1 MNNDNG
7 SVSYAVSLDHKQMN
21 RDKQEVVNIFHEI
34 GREAEQQGEK
44 VDQSFESAAK
54 NIGKAFAAIGIAATM
69 KEFGSQIMRVRGEFQ
84 KLEVAFEV
92 MLGSAKE
99 ADALMKQLTKT
110 AATTPFDLQ
119 GVADG
124 AKQLL
129 AYGTAADEVND
140 MLIRLGNIA
149 AGLSIPLG
157 DLVML
162 YGTTMT
168 QGRMFTQDL
177 RQFMGRGI
185 PLADELAKQ
194 FGVAKEQVGELVT
207 AGKVGAEQVKLAIE
221 SMTNEGGK
229 FNGLMEKQSQTI
241 AGQLSNLED
250 AIDSMFNSI
259 GKDTQG
265 MISAGISGVATLV
278 ENYEAIGKILMTL
291 VAAYGSYKT
300 AIMLQTAVQSAH
312 AAVEAEAAVQM
323 KLAAM
328 AGHTLSIEQARAAA
342 TSQLLAAA
350 QQRLKV
356 SLAGMGAAL
365 TNPYVLATAAVVGLV
380 YAIYKLA
387 TAESAQEKGVKAA
400 NDEIERQN
408 NLLNERKAKI
418 EGLIKTVQDSNA
430 TAVQQA
436 EAYRELQ
443 TLAPSLT
450 DKYTQQEIA
459 TLDAAKAQ
467 KELNKQ
473 LDDTK
478 YAQLQKNIADT
489 ENKIKGLQASFDSL
503 SKAGTQG
510 SNMAA
515 AQIASQIAK
524 NRSALEEYKRQ
535 LAEYEKARKQAEKE
549 NRPLDVKISEASKT
563 LNEAKAVFDRL
574 EAEMQAEQQKV
585 KDNVYYQ
592 IPLQLIFDY
601 NSAKKAYDDAERE
614 SKRLQ
619 GVVSKTHK
627 QAQDEAMNAYNAAV
641 KAEKEARSK
650 SEAEW
655 QAANKALD
663 DAKTTLKSVG
673 IDIEA
678 QERKAQQQKQ
688 KAASQA
694 SQAANEAAQRHEAT
708 RQANERIAQ
717 LMEQGEQE
725 RKQHLLDMINATEQ
739 AEINALAD
747 EGERA
752 RRQLELNN
760 RLQIE
765 AVEKQK
771 QDYIKAAIQAQKEI
785 FDAQED
791 LKKAQNKK
799 YNKKSFDA
807 SSVNVDT
814 TAYDNLIEITKRSQR
829 VSQMK
834 AEREAMNEYL
844 REYGTFQQKRAAITE
859 QYEQKISE
867 ATTEGAKMSLRKQLH
882 DALNELNLEELKD
895 QLDWGLVFGDIS
907 KITKKELQNVKKQ
920 LIEFKKSD
928 AYKKQTPEQIKV
940 VEDALNQI
948 NDNLAERG
956 GLFSGLIESLD
967 NYKTTVE
974 ELKIA
979 QEEYKNAV
987 TESEREEK
995 RKAVQQAK
1003 QNKQDAQ
1010 TTRDKAIDST
1020 IKKMEGLTSA
1030 ISELGTASDFS
1041 IQNLGASVAQV
1052 TSLFGEAA
1060 GKIGGIIGAILEILG
1075 SISEAGGFEKF
1086 VGNVFDNVFGAVG
1099 GIFSTVFG
1107 QNDLW
1112 GASYNKALVESLTKS
1127 NEDLEKA
1134 MQRLTEVMKEQVGSD
1149 ATTTYQTA
1157 KRDLETS
1164 MRNTQRIIKEM
1175 SEAYSNGFLGIGG
1188 SHSAN
1193 AHINDE
1199 MSYADWQRISKIV
1212 GTTVR
1217 SSGDFWNLT
1226 SEQMAKVADQATDLW
1241 SKIQNAAADGYQ
1253 DASEYMDQYIEYYK
1267 RLIDLQDQYN
1277 ETVTNLSFSSAKSD
1291 LESLLLDTE
1300 TDAEKVIKNVS
1311 EYLQKAIVNQI
1322 LTKNIQPRLK
1332 DWYTAFAKSLE
1343 DDVLDAIESAAL
1355 QSMYSDIYKEA
1366 EKLRDEALK
1375 AAGVELEKQTSDE
1388 QEASRGGYETVSE
1401 ETGTALLGRE
1411 TAQLMQTTR
1420 LADCVTV
1427 QMPAVVQNQSL
1438 AISLLEATNEF
1449 IFNCQN
1455 YLENIS
1461 RNSNSLP
1468 RMESDLNKIKKIV
1481 EQNS

>member
-7 SVSYAVSLDHKQMN
+7 SVSYAVTLDHKQMN
-21 RDKQEVVNIFHEI
+21 RDKQDVVNIFHEI
-34 GREAEQQGEK
+34 GQEAQQQGEV
-44 VDQSFESAAK
+44 VDNSFNSAAK
-54 NIGKAFAAIGIAATM
+54 NIGKAFAAIGIAATL
-69 KEFGSQIMRVRGEFQ
+69 KEFGTQIMKVRGEFQ

-99 ADALMKQLTKT
+99 ADVLMKQLTKT
-110 AATTPFDLQ
+110 AATTPFDLK

-129 AYGTAADEVND
+129 AYGTAANEVND

-149 AGLSIPLG
+149 SGLSIPLG

-194 FGVAKEQVGELVT
+194 FGVAKDQVGELVT
-207 AGKVGAEQVKLAIE
+207 AGKVGAEEVKKAIE

-229 FNGLMEKQSQTI
+229 FYGLMEKQSQTI

-278 ENYEAIGKILMTL
+278 ENYETIGKILMTL
-291 VAAYGSYKT
+291 VAAYGSYKA
-300 AIMLQTAVQSAH
+300 AIMLQTAVQAAH
-312 AAVEAEAAVQM
+312 SAVEAEAALQM
-323 KLAAM
+323 ALAAK

-342 TSQLLAAA
+342 TSTLLAAA
-350 QQRLKV
+350 QARLKA
-356 SLAGMGAAL
+356 SLSGLGTAL
-365 TNPYVLATAAVVGLV
+365 TNPYVLATAAIVGMI
-380 YAIYKLA
+380 YAVYKLA

-400 NDEIERQN
+400 NDQLERQQQ
-408 NLLNERKAKI
+408 LLDERRQKI
-418 EGLIKTVQDSNA
+418 ESLIKTVQDSNA

-443 TLAPSLT
+443 SLAPSLT
-450 DKYTQQEIA
+450 DKYSQQELA
-459 TLDAAKAQ
+459 TIDAAKAA

-478 YAQLQKNIADT
+478 YAMLQKNISDT
-489 ENKIKGLQASFDSL
+489 EKTIKNLEVAMNSAAST
-503 SKAGTQG
+503 AAQG
-510 SNMAA
+510 SGIAVSHF
-515 AQIASQIAK
+515 ASQIAK
-524 NRSALEEYKRQ
+524 AKSALAEYKKQ
-535 LAEYEKARKQAEKE
+535 LAEYEKARQQAEKE

-563 LNEAKAVFDRL
+563 LAEAKAVFDKL
-574 EAEMQAEQQKV
+574 ESEMQSEQAKV
-585 KDNVYYQ
+585 RDNPWYQ

-619 GVVSKTHK
+619 GMTAKTHD
-627 QAQDEAMNAYNAAV
+627 QAQKDAMAEYNAAV
-641 KAEKEARSK
+641 AAEKAARKK
-650 SEAEW
+650 SEVEW
-655 QAANKALD
+655 QAANKRLE
-663 DAKTTLKSVG
+663 DAKSGLKSVG

-678 QERKAQQQKQ
+678 QQRKAQQRKT
-688 KAASQA
+688 KAANDA
-694 SQAANEAAQRHEAT
+694 KQAANEAAQRYEQIRST
-708 RQANERIAQ
+708 QERIDQ
-717 LMEQGEQE
+717 LMLQGEQE
-725 RKQHLLDMINATEQ
+725 RKQKLLDMQNATEQ
-739 AEINALAD
+739 VVINTLEDA
-747 EGERA
+747 GERE
-752 RRQLELNN
+752 RRQRELNEK
-760 RLQIE
+760 LQLE
-765 AVEKQK
+765 AIEKQK
-771 QDYIKAAIQAQKEI
+771 QDFIAATIQAQKEI
-785 FDAQED
+785 FEAQED
-791 LKKAQNKK
+791 LKKANNKNYRK
-799 YNKKSFDA
+799 QTFD
-807 SSVNVDT
+807 SNGIVVDT
-814 TAYDNLIEITKRSQR
+814 SAYDRLLSLTKQSQ
-829 VSQMK
+829 SMSKMK
-834 AEREAMNEYL
+834 EEREAMNEYL

-882 DALNELNLEELKD
+882 DALNDLNLEELKD

-907 KITKKELQNVKKQ
+907 KITKRELQKVKKQ

-928 AYKKQTPEQIKV
+928 AYKKQTPEQIKI

-956 GLFSGLIESLD
+956 GLFNGLIESLD

-987 TESEREEK
+987 TDSEKEEK

-1010 TTRDKAIDST
+1010 ATRDKAIDST

-1030 ISELGTASDFS
+1030 ISELGSSSDFS
-1041 IQNLGASVAQV
+1041 IQNLGSSIAQV
-1052 TSLFGEAA
+1052 TNLFGEAA
-1060 GKIGGIIGAILEILG
+1060 GKIGGIVGAILQILG

-1112 GASYNKALVESLTKS
+1112 GASYNKELVDSLTKS
-1127 NEDLEKA
+1127 NENLERA
-1134 MQRLTEVMKEQVGSD
+1134 MQRLTEVMKDQVGSD
-1149 ATTTYQTA
+1149 ATSTYKTA
-1157 KRDLETS
+1157 KSDLETS

-1199 MSYADWQRISKIV
+1199 MSYSDWQRISKIV
-1212 GTTVR
+1212 GKTVR
-1217 SSGDFWNLT
+1217 SAGDFWNLT

-1241 SKIQNAAADGYQ
+1241 SKIQGAAGDGYQ
-1253 DASEYMDQYIEYYK
+1253 DASSYMNQYIEFYK
-1267 RLIDLQDQYN
+1267 RLIELQDQYN
-1277 ETVTNLSFSSAKSD
+1277 EAVTNLSFSTAKSD
-1291 LESLLLDTE
+1291 LENLLLDTE
-1300 TDAEKVIKNVS
+1300 TDAEKVIKNVAQ
-1311 EYLQKAIVNQI
+1311 YMQKAIINQI
-1322 LTKNIQPRLK
+1322 LTKNIQPRLQE
-1332 DWYTAFAKSLE
+1332 WYTAFAKSLE
-1343 DDVLDAIESAAL
+1343 DDILDAVESAAL
-1355 QSMYSDIYKEA
+1355 QSMYADIYKEA
-1366 EKLRDEALK
+1366 EGLRDAALK
-1375 AAGVELEKQTSDE
+1375 AAGVELEKDLKNE

-1420 LADCVTV
+1420 LADFVIDQIPV
-1427 QMPAVVQNQSL
+1427 IAQNQSL
-1438 AISLLEATNEF
+1438 TMSLLEATNEF
-1449 IFNCQN
+1449 IFNCQT

-1468 RMESDLNKIKKIV
+1468 RIESDLSKIKRIV